1 MSAMPAT
8 RGPISR
14 DDLEAK
20 FRELQG
26 ETERTTQ
33 AAKGTLIA
41 AGAGIGLIIL
51 AAVFLFGRRR
61 GKPKT
66 TIVEVRRV

>member
-14 DDLEAK
+14 DDIEGK
-20 FRELQG
+20 FRELRG
-26 ETERTTQ
+26 EAERTTE
-33 AAKGTLIA
+33 AALKPLIA
-41 AGAGIGLIIL
+41 VGVGAALIVV
-51 AAVFLFGRRR
+51 AAVFIFGRRR
-61 GKPKT
+61 GKSRT